1 MWSCKMIS
9 VGFLCFIVSFLIF
22 FDESEDAI
30 LAELIRTEGDVRAAT
45 VLKDTETFF

>member
-9 VGFLCFIVSFLIF
+9 VGFLCFIVSCLIF
-22 FDESEDAI
+22 FDESEGAI